1 LTFKIELHENRCLIA
16 WQKARELTKGTYE
29 LSRQGKFSRDLDL
42 SNPIRRAAVSV
53 MSNIAEGF
61 EREGQREFRQFL
73 SIAKGSCAELRSQ
86 LYIAIDCGYLS
97 QSDFSDLLKGRKKW
111 PESSAASAFPCDHQ
125 RHPLNS
131 DPTFL

>member
-1 LTFKIELHENRCLIA
+1 MSAIRRFEDLIA
-16 WQKARELTKGTYE
+16 WQKARELTKGVYA
-29 LSRQGKFSRDLDL
+29 LCRQGKFSRDLDL

-97 QSDFSDLLKGRKKW
+97 QSDFSDLLKKAEEVARIIGGLRLSVR
-111 PESSAASAFPCDHQ
+111 PQALPSNP
-125 RHPLNS
+125 
-131 DPTFL
+131 